1 MIDPKSKSI
10 RSSVQS
16 AFNRKTFGDIEKG
29 AENVTTSN
37 NTTTKQTNTEKKAKD
52 TPKEKRMFD
61 AEITQSQDVDDES
74 FPSNKSEEPADS
86 TPLISKSAQS
96 GSIEI

>member
-16 AFNRKTFGDIEKG
+16 AFNRKTFGDIEKD
-29 AENVTTSN
+29 AKNAT
-37 NTTTKQTNTEKKAKD
+37 TEKKAKN
-52 TPKEKRMFD
+52 TPKGKRMFD
-61 AEITQSQDVDDES
+61 AEITQSQDVDDVS
-74 FPSNKSEEPADS
+74 FPSNKSDEPVDS